1 MRASTDQRAHHIVA
15 NTCHIAKGVGVGSV
29 SNSTWPSRSLKV
41 IGVGAIQQATYHFL
55 LVFHR
60 NYVTMLY
67 RFRDIVSY
75 FPKFKEVTWPQ
86 RHPLRG
92 KSIMHALYSS
102 MCLASKI
109 QLGSKN
115 LKGDMT
121 LTTPLSGIVCHG
133 RLGLVMFNLC
143 TKFQVCSFTRYEHSK
158 GDAKCRNCGGL
169 GYLGI
174 TEDYWK

>member
-1 MRASTDQRAHHIVA
+1 MPYFQRCARW
-15 NTCHIAKGVGVGSV
+15 KGFWQQ
-29 SNSTWPSRSLKV
+29 TWPSRSLKV
-41 IGVGAIQQATYHFL
+41 IGICVIQQATCHFL

-75 FPKFKEVTWPQ
+75 FPKSKVTWPQ

-92 KSIMHALYSS
+92 KSIMRALYSS
-102 MCLASKI
+102 HECDTKFEMPSFKDTTGAQKF
-109 QLGSKN
+109 
-115 LKGDMT
+115 KGWHDPDHAPFRDG
-121 LTTPLSGIVCHG
+121 LHR

-143 TKFQVCSFTRYEHSK
+143 TKFQVCSFTRYEDSK